1 MNRYNVFCVVNC
13 IPSDEE
19 YKEIEDKLVKNTYVK
34 FITRAK
40 GSNKVL
46 IGVNRKKSFYINDSK
61 YVCKQRKY
69 YKCYIENTFN
79 TEEIN
84 KIKEY
89 IDSEYDAS
97 YIAVT
102 DGFIYFSIRDQK
114 KFREIADKIF
124 EVEYQNIKF
133 KIHSIYNKNTKIM
146 YTIQINTG
154 NDENITIED
163 VKKSLSSFCNVR
175 YRYTIKRLREG
186 EMEKVFVFTSIDEN
200 VRDKLKDYKDF
211 SICKIFSV
219 KISKK
224 PKIYKPNQRKIR
236 Y

>member
-1 MNRYNVFCVVNC
+1 M
-13 IPSDEE
+13 E
-19 YKEIEDKLVKNTYVK
+19 
-34 FITRAK
+34 
-40 GSNKVL
+40 
-46 IGVNRKKSFYINDSK
+46 
-61 YVCKQRKY
+61 
-69 YKCYIENTFN
+69 
-79 TEEIN
+79 
-84 KIKEY
+84 
-89 IDSEYDAS
+89 
-97 YIAVT
+97 
-102 DGFIYFSIRDQK
+102 
-114 KFREIADKIF
+114 
-124 EVEYQNIKF
+124 F
-133 KIHSIYNKNTKIM
+133 KPWM
-146 YTIQINTG
+146 
-154 NDENITIED
+154 ENITIED